1 MSLKAYISK
10 SFYDFSMNSF
20 MKLMIKCMHLEHTLT
35 KKKKNSATIV
45 LYNRDDGEWKRVFL
59 TFIANKE

>member
-1 MSLKAYISK
+1 MYALRAYI
-10 SFYDFSMNSF
+10 NQ
-20 MKLMIKCMHLEHTLT
+20 
-35 KKKKNSATIV
+35 KKKKNSATKV

>member
-10 SFYDFSMNSF
+10 SFYEFSMNSF
-20 MKLMIKCMHLEHTLT
+20 MKLMIKCMHLEHTL
-35 KKKKNSATIV
+35 V

>member
-10 SFYDFSMNSF
+10 SFYEFSMNSF

-35 KKKKNSATIV
+35 KKQKKLGHYSTIQQ
-45 LYNRDDGEWKRVFL
+45 RRWRVEESF
-59 TFIANKE
+59 FNIYC

>member
-10 SFYDFSMNSF
+10 SFYEFSMNSF

-35 KKKKNSATIV
+35 KKKKKTRP
-45 LYNRDDGEWKRVFL
+45 L
-59 TFIANKE
+59 

>member
-1 MSLKAYISK
+1 
-10 SFYDFSMNSF
+10 
-20 MKLMIKCMHLEHTLT
+20 MHLEHTLNQ
-35 KKKKNSATIV
+35 KKKNSATIV